1 MDTQQQ
7 YWLVNRCF
15 ATLLATTPD
24 QIIGQTLHHVWPL
37 ALADDLAA
45 HHRQVLATGQLLQV
59 EETLADREGKP
70 HTFLT
75 VKFPL
80 RDATGTAWAVC
91 GIATDITDRKDL

>member
-24 QIIGQTLHHVWPL
+24 QIIGQTLHHVWPQ
-37 ALADDLAA
+37 A
-45 HHRQVLATGQLLQV
+45 
-59 EETLADREGKP
+59 LADREGKP